1 MSGFAPDVALDTLFR
16 RNAAARPDS
25 RALLDIDGTAL
36 SYAEMTTAVA
46 GVAEQIASLNLAPR
60 SSIALLLPNGRELAI
75 ALLAVLRSGHVA
87 VPMPVAW
94 RKSDLVRACREAEIA
109 ALITTANFGAE
120 KLPELVAEVAIEVFE
135 LSFPCAFGA
144 PLPDGIVPFS
154 LSTYDSRANMNAPIS
169 ATIAPGIG
177 TLEPASRG
185 ARFVHH
191 QDEELLAAGLGAMLA
206 GNMQSGHRIVSAVSL
221 TTFAGLAA
229 AFVPWLLSGG
239 TLTMLPDLPG
249 KGVLVFDERTHV
261 VAAEGA
267 LASLCAIDTTPIAS
281 ASAVHFSGTGS
292 RSVFPAMNAETVVDV
307 ITLGEIAAI
316 ALPRSTRDTIA
327 PLPLGAIH
335 AGNAGAGSPVIAET
349 RIESGRIEI
358 RGAIVPK
365 GIEGSQEWLDTGFGA
380 EPSAA
385 GVFYAKAPDAL
396 VCMGALRFDYADL
409 ERRIR
414 SAALVSSVDI
424 VAHPVLGSKI
434 VISSERPEETTRALL
449 DAGLPRIIATSV
461 KKADAVRAKA
471 S

>member
-16 RNAAARPDS
+16 RNATARPDS
-25 RALLDIDGTAL
+25 RALLDIDGAAL

-94 RKSDLVRACREAEIA
+94 RKSDLVRACREAEVA
-109 ALITTANFGAE
+109 ALITTTNFEAE
-120 KLPELVAEVAIEVFE
+120 GLPQLAAEVAIEVFE
-135 LSFPCAFGA
+135 LSFPCAFGNS
-144 PLPDGIVPFS
+144 LPDGIVPFS
-154 LSTYDSRANMNAPIS
+154 LSTYDNCAIVNAPIS
-169 ATIAPGIG
+169 ATVAPGIG

-185 ARFVHH
+185 LRFVHH

-206 GNMQSGHRIVSAVSL
+206 SDVQSGDRIVSAVSL

-239 TLTMLPDLPG
+239 TLTLLSDLPG
-249 KGVLVFDERTHV
+249 KGALAFDSRTHL

-267 LASLCAIDTTPIAS
+267 LASLCALDTTPIAS
-281 ASAVHFSGTGS
+281 AFAVHFAGTGP
-292 RSVFPAMNAETVVDV
+292 RGAYPVMNAATVADV

-316 ALPRSTRDTIA
+316 ALPRTTRDTTA
-327 PLPLGAIH
+327 PLPPAAIH
-335 AGNAGAGSPVIAET
+335 AGNAGSGSPVIAET
-349 RIESGRIEI
+349 RIENGRIEI

-385 GVFYAKAPDAL
+385 GAFYVNAPDTL
-396 VCMGALRFDYADL
+396 VCIGALRFDYADL

-414 SAALVSSVDI
+414 SAALVSSVD
-424 VAHPVLGSKI
+424 VVSHPVLGSKI
-434 VISSERPEETTRALL
+434 VISSERPEDTSRALL
-449 DAGLPRIIATSV
+449 DAGLPRIIAASV
-461 KKADAVRAKA
+461 RKADAVRAKA